1 MSDIWDSCNKSRRLS
16 GLSTARPIL
25 FAMSSS
31 EEKNFGDS
39 TTSEY
44 AVEAEE
50 EEREF
55 PRANN
60 SAKSADESSSSV
72 DYDGLH

>member
-1 MSDIWDSCNKSRRLS
+1 
-16 GLSTARPIL
+16 
-25 FAMSSS
+25 MSSS
-31 EEKNFGDS
+31 EENNFGDS
-39 TTSEY
+39 TTLEF

-60 SAKSADESSSSV
+60 SAKSADESSGSV

>member
-1 MSDIWDSCNKSRRLS
+1 
-16 GLSTARPIL
+16 
-25 FAMSSS
+25 MSSLS
-31 EEKNFGDS
+31 FRFYRLCPLLDPSFLRCLRPKKENNFSDS
-39 TTSEY
+39 SSSEY
-44 AVEAEE
+44 AVEVEE

-60 SAKSADESSSSV
+60 SAKSADESSSSF